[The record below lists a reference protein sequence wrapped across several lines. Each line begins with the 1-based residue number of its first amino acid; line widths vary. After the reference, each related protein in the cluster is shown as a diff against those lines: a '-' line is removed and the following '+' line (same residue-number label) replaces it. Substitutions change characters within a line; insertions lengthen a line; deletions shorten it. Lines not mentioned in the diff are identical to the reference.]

1 MSGEDEQHGAAGM
14 SGERRIAL
22 VTGANKGIGFEIA
35 KGLAEQGLK
44 LLVGARDA
52 ATGAAAA
59 SALREQGLDAEPL
72 QVDVTDAA
80 SVRAAAAAIEAAWG
94 RLDILVNNAGI
105 SLGKASLPSEA
116 DLDEMRRVY
125 ETNVF
130 GVVAMIQAM
139 LPLLR
144 KSAAG
149 RIVNMSTGLASLTL
163 TRGPEAPMG
172 FSRLL
177 AYNSSKT
184 ALNAVTV
191 QFANELADTPI
202 KVNAANPGLCAT
214 DLSEGK
220 GRPPSEGA
228 KVAIGLALL
237 GADGP
242 TGGHFGEAGAV
253 PW

>member
-1 MSGEDEQHGAAGM
+1 MSGEQ
-14 SGERRIAL
+14 RVAL

-35 KGLAEQGLK
+35 RGLATHGFRVLI
-44 LLVGARDA
+44 GARDA
-52 ATGAAAA
+52 GAGAEAAAL
-59 SALREQGLDAEPL
+59 LREEGFAAEPL
-72 QVDVTDAA
+72 RIDVTDAA
-80 SVRAAAAAIEAAWG
+80 SVRAAAADIEARCG
-94 RLDILVNNAGI
+94 RLDVLVNNAGI
-105 SLGKASLPSEA
+105 SLGKDALPSEA

-130 GVVAMIQAM
+130 GVVCVIQTM

-144 KSAAG
+144 RSDAG
-149 RIVNMSTGLASLTL
+149 RIVNMSTGLASLAL
-163 TRGPEAPMG
+163 TRGPDAPMS

-191 QFANELADTPI
+191 QFANELAGTPI

-214 DLSEGK
+214 DLSQGK

-242 TGGHFGEAGAV
+242 TGGHFGESGAV